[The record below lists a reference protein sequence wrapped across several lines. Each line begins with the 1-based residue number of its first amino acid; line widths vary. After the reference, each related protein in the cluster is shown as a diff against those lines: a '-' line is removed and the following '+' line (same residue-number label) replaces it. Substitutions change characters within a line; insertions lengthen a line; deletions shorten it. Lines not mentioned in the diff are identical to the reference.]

1 MRIDAKT
8 QLFGIIGHPLAH
20 TFSPAMHNAAF
31 AAKGI
36 NAVYLAFSTATLKGF
51 KTAMNTWNLRGLS
64 VTIPHKINVQKH
76 LDRIE
81 PLAQQIGAVNTIYR
95 DSQNL
100 CIGTNTDGRGAVRAL
115 EESGISLSEKKIII
129 LGAGGAARSIAISLM
144 DCGISSLTLS
154 GRNRAGMNA
163 IKTRCQKVGES
174 IPIKIHETSL
184 LKGPTLDIA
193 AFDVV
198 IQTTPLGMQG
208 SGFENEIPHGAQGL
222 LKNQIVFDIVYNP
235 TETPFLR
242 IAKKRGCHTVLGYKM
257 LLYQGTQQFELFTNL
272 EAPIKA
278 MEKALLTAMR
288 AKVK

>member
-8 QLFGIIGHPLAH
+8 QLFGIIGHPLGH

-31 AAKGI
+31 AANGI
-36 NAVYLAFSTATLKGF
+36 NAVYLAFPIATLKGF
-51 KTAMNTWNLRGLS
+51 KTALKTWNLRGLS
-64 VTIPHKINVQKH
+64 VTIPHKIHVQKH
-76 LDRIE
+76 LDRVE
-81 PLAQQIGAVNTIYR
+81 PMAQHIGAVNTVYR

-100 CIGTNTDGRGAVRAL
+100 CVGTNTDGSGAVHAL
-115 EESGISLSEKKIII
+115 KEAGVSLSGKKILI

-144 DCGISSLTLS
+144 GCGIYSLTLS

-163 IKTRCQKVGES
+163 IRTRCQKVGKS
-174 IPIKIHETSL
+174 HAIKIHETSL
-184 LKGPTLDIA
+184 LQSQPLDIS

-222 LKNQIVFDIVYNP
+222 QKNQIVFDIVYNP

-242 IAKKRGCHTVLGYKM
+242 MAKKRGCHTVLGYKM
-257 LLYQGTQQFELFTNL
+257 LLYQGAQQFELFTAMP
-272 EAPIKA
+272 APVKA
-278 MEKALLTAMR
+278 MEKALLNAMR